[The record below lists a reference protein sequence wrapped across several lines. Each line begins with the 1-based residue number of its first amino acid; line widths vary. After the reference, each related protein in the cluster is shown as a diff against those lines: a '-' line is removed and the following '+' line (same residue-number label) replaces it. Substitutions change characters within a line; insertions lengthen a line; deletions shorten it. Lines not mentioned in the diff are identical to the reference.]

1 MTVGELVEDRAP
13 EDMEGVMITASQEE
27 TNMLNSREYS
37 DGMQAVPCNVEITRI
52 EGTLYVAAQ

>member
-1 MTVGELVEDRAP
+1 MEDRAP